1 MKKQFPAILFLLY
14 LALQGTG
21 QALMTVD
28 DAVGIALKNNYDI
41 LLSRAS
47 ADIDKANNTAG
58 NAGMLPDIG
67 INATDNFAYNNIT
80 LDQSGGGQTH
90 SPDAQ
95 LNSFNANVRLDWTV
109 FDGGRMFVTRK
120 KLTEIEN
127 LGEISYRDKVMQ
139 TLYNVILA
147 YYDVV
152 RQNQQLASIR
162 ELIRFN
168 EERVKILNA
177 SFNAGL
183 VPKTD
188 LLQAKVDLNVYLEN
202 AIVQETVITNS
213 RQSLNQAL
221 GRDPETPFEVVDS
234 IELSYIPN
242 KDELVKKLFLQN
254 TQVLSYQKEEEI
266 ARLATKEFTAQRYP
280 WLSLSAN
287 YSYLYGT
294 NPDGT
299 VTRTRTYGPQAGGT
313 LTFPIF
319 YGNNIDRQI
328 KVARLEEKA
337 ASFNLSN
344 SKNQAYTDL
353 KNALSAYENAM
364 RLLDLEGA
372 NTKLAKENL
381 TICMDR
387 LRLGQTTSLE
397 VRQAEESYIQSLTRS
412 ILFSYTAKAAE
423 TKLKQLIATL

>member
-1 MKKQFPAILFLLY
+1 MKANRLILFFLFWQ
-14 LALQGTG
+14 AVSASG
-21 QALMTVD
+21 QELMTVD
-28 DAVGIALKNNYDI
+28 DAVGIALKNSYDI
-41 LLSRAS
+41 LLSRTS

-67 INATDNFAYNNIT
+67 INASDNFAYEHIT
-80 LDQSGGGQTH
+80 LDQSGGGQTT
-90 SPDAQ
+90 SPHAA
-95 LNSFNANVRLDWTV
+95 LNAFTANVGLDWTV

-120 KLTEIEN
+120 KLNEIET
-127 LGEISYRDKVMQ
+127 LGEIQFKDQVMQ
-139 TLYNVILA
+139 TLQNVILS

-162 ELIRFN
+162 EVIRFN

-202 AIVQETVITNS
+202 AIVQETVIIDS
-213 RQSLNQAL
+213 KQSLNQLL
-221 GRDPETPFEVVDS
+221 GRDPLTPFEVVDS

-242 KDELVKKLFLQN
+242 EDQLEKQLFLQN
-254 TQVLSYQKEEEI
+254 TQVLSFQKQEDI
-266 ARLATKEFTAQRYP
+266 AKLATKELSAQRYP

-287 YSYLYGT
+287 YSYLYST
-294 NPDGT
+294 NPDGS
-299 VTRTRTYGPQAGGT
+299 VTRNQTYGPQAGGS

-319 YGNNIDRQI
+319 YGNNLDRQVR
-328 KVARLEEKA
+328 VARLGEKA
-337 ASFNLSN
+337 ASYNLAN
-344 SKNQAYTDL
+344 SKIQVYTQL
-353 KNALSAYENAM
+353 KNALSDYEHVM
-364 RLLDLEGA
+364 QLLGLEET

-381 TICMDR
+381 NISMDR

-397 VRQAEESYIQSLTRS
+397 VRQAQESYIQSLTRA
-412 ILFSYTAKAAE
+412 ILFRYTAKAAE